1 MSADGAFEPLK
12 EQDPRTVGGYRLV
25 ARLGAGGMG
34 DVYLSH
40 TPGGRA
46 VALKVIKP
54 HLTGDA
60 DFRRRFR
67 QEVQAARQVA
77 GLHTAQV
84 IDAETEGEMPW
95 LATAYVPG
103 PSLAEA
109 VAAHGPLPVDSV
121 LLLVAGVAEALQ
133 AIHACRIVHRDLK
146 PSNVLLASDGPRVI
160 DFGIAHAAGSG
171 SLTATGVAV
180 GTPTFMAPE
189 QAEGRQISWATDVFS
204 LGLVATH
211 AATGS
216 MAFGEGTPHGVL
228 YRIVHEEPRID
239 EVPPP
244 LRELI
249 SRCLAK
255 APAARPTP
263 TEVIGLCRAAA
274 GGTGL
279 RRAENWLPPALS
291 AAISARPAVP
301 TAAGTPGTGTPST
314 GAGAPGAP
322 GAPGAVGP
330 VGPVGSPDTPPGV
343 FGPPVGQP
351 YGYPAAPAQQMPPL
365 PQGYAAY
372 AYPQPGSPDE
382 TPAFGAGPGPAA
394 GSGAVPGA
402 RTGSGPVAEAK
413 PRTRSR
419 RAVALGAAAAVIV
432 VGGLG
437 AGAAYV
443 LTKEEPGGGTNPSGQ
458 HGQTRQ
464 PGSGGGSGDGPDE
477 TYPSGPEASSVPP
490 ESLDT
495 RKKGTQAPPLKVPP
509 SARNAVP
516 DGETKA
522 P

>member
-84 IDAETEGEMPW
+84 IDAETEGETPW

-160 DFGIAHAAGSG
+160 DFGIAHAAESG
-171 SLTATGVAV
+171 SLTATGIAV
-180 GTPTFMAPE
+180 GTPTFMSPE

-204 LGLVATH
+204 LGLVATY
-211 AATGS
+211 AATGTP
-216 MAFGEGTPHGVL
+216 AFGDGTPHGVL
-228 YRIVHEEPRID
+228 YRVIHEDPRIG
-239 EVPPP
+239 EVPPQ

-255 APAARPTP
+255 TPAARPNP
-263 TEVIGLCRAAA
+263 TEVIALCQAAA

-279 RRAENWLPPALS
+279 RRAENWLPPALT
-291 AAISARPAVP
+291 AAISARPAPP
-301 TAAGTPGTGTPST
+301 TAAPGTPGAPETPGTPAT
-314 GAGAPGAP
+314 P
-322 GAPGAVGP
+322 P
-330 VGPVGSPDTPPGV
+330 VTPPGV
-343 FGPPVGQP
+343 FGPPVAQA
-351 YGYPAAPAQQMPPL
+351 YGYPAVQSYGYPAGTPSPHLPPP

-372 AYPQPGSPDE
+372 AYPQPNSPE
-382 TPAFGAGPGPAA
+382 ATPAFGAGPSASPGVAPSAGPGVA
-394 GSGAVPGA
+394 PGA
-402 RTGSGPVAEAK
+402 RTGSSAVADAK

-419 RAVALGAAAAVIV
+419 RTVALGAAAAVLV

-437 AGAAYV
+437 AGATYL
-443 LTKEEPGGGTNPSGQ
+443 LTKEEPAGRTNPSGQ
-458 HGQTRQ
+458 HGQTQQ
-464 PGSGGGSGDGPDE
+464 PGSAGGPKE
-477 TYPSGPEASSVPP
+477 TYPPGPEASSVPP
-490 ESLDT
+490 DSLDT
-495 RKKGTQAPPLKVPP
+495 RKKGTPAPPLKVPP